1 MLNAGLDGIRREL
14 PLPPPAEEDLVTM
27 NARSRIHPLLP
38 MTLGEAVVELQR
50 DEVIADTLGPLIY
63 QRFVES
69 RQREWEEYRQ
79 HVSNWEVERYLPI
92 Y

>member
-1 MLNAGLDGIRREL
+1 MLQSGLDGIRREL
-14 PLPPPAEEDLVTM
+14 PLPPAEEDLVTM
-27 NARSRIHPLLP
+27 NARARIHPLLP
-38 MTLGEAVVELQR
+38 MTLGVAVTELQR
-50 DEVIADTLGPLIY
+50 DEVIADTLCSIY

-79 HVSNWEVERYLPI
+79 HVSNWEVDRYLPI

>member
-1 MLNAGLDGIRREL
+1 
-14 PLPPPAEEDLVTM
+14 
-27 NARSRIHPLLP
+27 
-38 MTLGEAVVELQR
+38 MTLGEAVTELQR

-79 HVSNWEVERYLPI
+79 HVSNWEIDRYLPI